1 MKFLRVFIL
10 ASLACVLA
18 AQAQAQT
25 DPLGGQPPRSAKPSV
40 KDLDFQLKYQRAFE
54 AVLWALPAVSLHGFR
69 RAAEALGVHDDEV
82 IAYSKIAT
90 PKFEA
95 LTAND
100 FVPYIIA
107 FTDLRTGP
115 VVLEMP
121 AASEKASLF
130 GQVVDA
136 WQVTVADVGPSGQ
149 DQGRGGKYLILPVG
163 YDKEIPPGYIPIQTG
178 SLRVFF
184 SFRSVPGPK
193 GTWDEAAEYAKTL
206 KLYSLL
212 QAARPPQTKF
222 VDPGKQR
229 FATLPRFD
237 ENYFKDISD
246 IVNIEPVRP
255 RDKVM
260 MGMLASLGIEPGKP
274 FRPDEKTR
282 KAMKQAATDAYFY
295 IHQRFET
302 PRPDQLYW
310 SDRKYVLLS
319 EPDAARGFKYETDKA
334 LLVDD
339 RAAQY
344 ALGTFYP
351 KTQDAKPA
359 AVYVA
364 SVADSTGKPFLPAKT
379 YKITLP
385 KDMPVKQF
393 WFLNIY
399 DAATFAFIYAP
410 NERASLSSFDAK
422 KMKSNPDGSLTL
434 YIGPKAPAEQ
444 EANWIPTLGKK
455 PLPVFRLYGATDAFF
470 DKSAK
475 LPDFEL
481 ATGKE
486 K

>member
-1 MKFLRVFIL
+1 MKFLRVILL
-10 ASLACVLA
+10 ASLACVLTH
-18 AQAQAQT
+18 QAQAQT

-100 FVPYIIA
+100 FVPYIVA

-121 AASEKASLF
+121 AATEKASLF

-163 YDKEIPPGYIPIQTG
+163 YDKEIPPGFIPIQTG
-178 SLRVFF
+178 SMRVFF

-193 GTWDEAAEYAKTL
+193 GSWDEAAEYAKTL

-229 FATLPRFD
+229 FSTLPRFD
-237 ENYFKDISD
+237 ENFFKDIYD
-246 IVNIEPVRP
+246 IVNVEPVRP

-274 FRPDEKTR
+274 FKPDEKTR
-282 KAMKQAATDAYFY
+282 KAMKQAALGRLFLHPSAL
-295 IHQRFET
+295 RNA
-302 PRPDQLYW
+302 
-310 SDRKYVLLS
+310 
-319 EPDAARGFKYETDKA
+319 AARSAVLAGA
-334 LLVDD
+334 QIRAVVGARRCARLQIRD
-339 RAAQY
+339 RQSAA
-344 ALGTFYP
+344 G
-351 KTQDAKPA
+351 
-359 AVYVA
+359 
-364 SVADSTGKPFLPAKT
+364 
-379 YKITLP
+379 
-385 KDMPVKQF
+385 
-393 WFLNIY
+393 
-399 DAATFAFIYAP
+399 
-410 NERASLSSFDAK
+410 R
-422 KMKSNPDGSLTL
+422 
-434 YIGPKAPAEQ
+434 
-444 EANWIPTLGKK
+444 
-455 PLPVFRLYGATDAFF
+455 
-470 DKSAK
+470 
-475 LPDFEL
+475 
-481 ATGKE
+481 
-486 K
+486 